1 MKFGDNPLVLEA
13 IYIFTVLYKEKV
25 VVIVVVVVVA
35 KLQIYMQ
42 KSFVYFFFLNFLF
55 RTKAW
60 QGFSIKTIK
69 RTRLAIF
76 VSDVSVK
83 AKFGDSSFSLEKIK
97 LNHDLLGFE
106 RGHG

>member
-1 MKFGDNPLVLEA
+1 ML
-13 IYIFTVLYKEKV
+13 
-25 VVIVVVVVVA
+25 VVA
-35 KLQIYMQ
+35 KLQIHMQ
-42 KSFVYFFFLNFLF
+42 KSFVYLFIFFLNFSF